1 MKSTTK
7 LARKLKKLQNIRQN
21 YQKVHKANSLDQ
33 ALSWNKYLSVSEYKE
48 RRLTFGKYINVMI
61 KDLPTDYL
69 EWAILNI
76 KGQWTDYLIREWK
89 TRNPGWKKLI

>member
-1 MKSTTK
+1 
-7 LARKLKKLQNIRQN
+7 
-21 YQKVHKANSLDQ
+21 
-33 ALSWNKYLSVSEYKE
+33 
-48 RRLTFGKYINVMI
+48 MI